1 MKAVIFDFD
10 GTLIKGDSTKILFRI
25 ICKNRAHFFIN
36 YYLSNPIGLCL
47 AFLGNPNILRESRRK
62 LLVQRCVNKSIKEVL
77 GMSFSPPFFS
87 KVKSQLDIYVEDS
100 YLIYII
106 SAGYK
111 EIIQGMLGNS
121 ENVIVLANS
130 LHDVNP
136 NPINFCGKVKAIEAH
151 KTDFHSV
158 AYAYGNSRGDVP
170 MLQLAEKAFWVD
182 ENGEISE
189 FSN

>member
-10 GTLIKGDSTKILFRI
+10 GTLIKGDSTKILFRKI
-25 ICKNRAHFFIN
+25 YKKKVYFFIN
-36 YYLSNPIGLCL
+36 YYLRNPIGLCF
-47 AFLGNPNILRESRRK
+47 AFFGYSNILRESRRK

-77 GMSFSPPFFS
+77 GLSFSTPFFTT
-87 KVKSQLDIYVEDS
+87 VKSQLDIYVEDS

-111 EIIQGMLGNS
+111 EIIQGMLGKS
-121 ENVIVLANS
+121 DDVIVLANS

-136 NPINFCGKVKAIEAH
+136 NTINFYGKVQAIEAY
-151 KTDFHSV
+151 KTDFDSV
-158 AYAYGNSRGDVP
+158 AYAYGNSSGDIP

-189 FSN
+189 YSN